1 MVLQQ
6 ASHRANQFS
15 RSRSLRRYSLRD
27 CAYSSMTFRRSS
39 ISDAARGCFAASLA
53 LSSGGFGFVIIQ
65 EGWGSR
71 AALDLYQ
78 GADAR
83 FFGRLQRLHDV
94 RNHRHR
100 VGVRTSWNVGR
111 SGKSADIASQA
122 CAPPSP
128 WRIATVIRI
137 GLWPLRSLS
146 GSVQTAGQNLH

>member
-83 FFGRLQRLHDV
+83 FYLGACSDFMMFAITGTGLEFE
-94 RNHRHR
+94 RH
-100 VGVRTSWNVGR
+100 GT
-111 SGKSADIASQA
+111 SADRANRPISRVRHA
-122 CAPPSP
+122 
-128 WRIATVIRI
+128 
-137 GLWPLRSLS
+137 LPLPLGALRLSL
-146 GSVQTAGQNLH
+146 G